1 MSGVIGI
8 FSIKGDNVTDDLFYA
23 LTALQHRGEEGCGV
37 SVNDG
42 KYFRTVTGEGLVYYF
57 LKDRLESLK
66 VMKPYLGIGHTL
78 YERTGDLQ
86 PVEQWGDQDVNIS
99 LAMDGVLL
107 GFGEKKHDSV
117 MRTLFLDYLKETG
130 NFYSA
135 VGKVMEKL
143 DGRGPY
149 NVVIAAR
156 RGGKFY
162 LIAFRDPKGIKPL
175 CLGKKDG
182 MYVIASETKALDI
195 IEADF
200 VKDVE
205 PGEAIIISKDGIES
219 KVLKRDEHAHCAF
232 EWVYF
237 ADPTSTIEGRNVYV
251 VRKELG
257 EKLAKRYPLDVDV
270 VMASP
275 DSGRGVAIGYQQGL
289 CKAKQRFV
297 PFEEASIKNPGAKR
311 TFQVEDPKERMMAA
325 RVKFFINSDIV
336 KGKRVACGDDSIV
349 RGTVFRDGMVY
360 KLRNAG
366 AKEIIPVISC
376 PPLAHPCIKDP
387 KGKTFAAQGMTGS
400 VEEIGKKVAKKLNVD
415 QVCYPT
421 IEELDEAIG
430 HEGTCKACFD
440 GVYPIKREFVF
451 SGHHPD
457 EKNIAFFVHK
467 DKHNRKSGGRTGK
480 GKGI

>member
-1 MSGVIGI
+1 MSGIIGV
-8 FSIKGDNVTDDLFYA
+8 FSVDGKNVTDDLFYG
-23 LTALQHRGEEGCGV
+23 LSALQHRGEEGCGV

-42 KYFRTVTGEGLVYYF
+42 KYFHTLTRDGLVYYF
-57 LKDRLESLK
+57 LKDKLEDVRK
-66 VMKPYLGIGHTL
+66 TRPYVGIGHTL
-78 YERTGDLQ
+78 YERTGGLQ
-86 PVEQWGDQDVNIS
+86 PVEQWGDQNVNIS

-135 VGKVMEKL
+135 VERVMKKL

-156 RGGKFY
+156 KGGKLY

-205 PGEAIIISKDGIES
+205 PGEIIIITKDGMES
-219 KVLKRDEHAHCAF
+219 RILKKDRHAHCAF

-237 ADPTSTIEGRNVYV
+237 ADPTSTIEGRNVYL
-251 VRKELG
+251 VRKTLG
-257 EKLAKRYPLDVDV
+257 NKLAERYPLDIDV

-289 CKAKQRFV
+289 CKIKNTFV

-311 TFQVEDPKERMMAA
+311 TFQVENPKERMMAA
-325 RVKFFINSDIV
+325 RVKFFINKDIV
-336 KGKRVACGDDSIV
+336 KGKKVACGDDSIV

-360 KLRNAG
+360 KLRSAG
-366 AKEIIPVISC
+366 ASEIIPVISC

-400 VEEIGKKVAKKLNVD
+400 VEEIGKKVAKKLNVER
-415 QVCYPT
+415 VCYPT
-421 IEELDEAIG
+421 IKELDESIG
-430 HEGTCKACFD
+430 HSDTCKACFD
-440 GVYPIKREFVF
+440 GVYPIKKKFIFFDVHEDR
-451 SGHHPD
+451 
-457 EKNIAFFVHK
+457 KNIAFYIHK
-467 DKHNRKSGGRTGK
+467 NRMKKEKSKR
-480 GKGI
+480 